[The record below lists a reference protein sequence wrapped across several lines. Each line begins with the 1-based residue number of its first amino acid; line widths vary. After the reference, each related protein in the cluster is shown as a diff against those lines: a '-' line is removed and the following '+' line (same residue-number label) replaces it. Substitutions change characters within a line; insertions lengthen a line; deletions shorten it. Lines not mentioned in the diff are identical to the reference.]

1 MDEGGAGATG
11 GQGQTQPGGLPGPG
25 DDGGDQQ
32 GEAEDGEAP
41 RHRGQEGGGQHQ
53 TPLGYAGQV
62 TPLLLLCRFIII

>member
-11 GQGQTQPGGLPGPG
+11 GQGQTQPGGLPGPE

-41 RHRGQEGGGQHQ
+41 RHRGQVCAELEVEL
-53 TPLGYAGQV
+53 TCNTRPLQLPGHL
-62 TPLLLLCRFIII
+62 P